1 MYVIKSIAYK
11 KSLTVPKKNS
21 HKQACRTRFVRLRLW
36 SPCKV
41 FDQVTYTPKY
51 GCPKEN
57 SHKQACRTR
66 SVRLRLWSPCEV
78 FDQVTYTSDFKAM
91 DNPFI

>member
-41 FDQVTYTPKY
+41 FDQVTYT
-51 GCPKEN
+51 
-57 SHKQACRTR
+57 
-66 SVRLRLWSPCEV
+66 
-78 FDQVTYTSDFKAM
+78 SDFKDM
-91 DNPFI
+91 DNPFICVQNNVYF